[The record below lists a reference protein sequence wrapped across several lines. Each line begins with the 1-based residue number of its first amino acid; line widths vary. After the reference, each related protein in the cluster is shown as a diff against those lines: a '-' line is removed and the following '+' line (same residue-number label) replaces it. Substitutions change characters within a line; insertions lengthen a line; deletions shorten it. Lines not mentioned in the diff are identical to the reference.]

1 MKRLLAFLTAGALCC
16 CLMASAF
23 AEEAPEAAEAPAVP
37 ETMEARAVYAAPA
50 AKTEDGKDG
59 PEPDPAGSL
68 SFENLERRIRE
79 NNLTIKSLDAA
90 IAAIDTMDE
99 DYYERMMDNLL
110 PQLNKLAEAQW
121 TMLTIPGAMD
131 AEKYQTLTS
140 QYDALEKTFDDLK
153 DGKVQEDAAA
163 AKRQLENA
171 QDQLVVGAESLYAAL
186 LEMRVQRRGLQ
197 RQSDALDRTV
207 KEMELRHELGQV
219 SALRLQEVKN
229 GRAALQ
235 SGIATLDMNIRNYTL
250 QLEAWIGAEQTGEL
264 VLYELPEVSGRQIS
278 AMDLEK
284 DLKAAKEISY
294 PVFSA
299 EQDLKKA
306 KEDFKSSTMGAEYAG
321 KMLQSA
327 RYTRDNAIQSF
338 ELNFR
343 TMFAKVGDCKQIL
356 EAKQTALALERS
368 DFQAQALKY
377 QQGAISKNAYLTARE
392 ELAAAEDA
400 VLTAKHNLFT
410 AYRTYHWA
418 MTYGVL
424 N

>member
-23 AEEAPEAAEAPAVP
+23 AEETPEAAGTPEAP
-37 ETMEARAVYAAPA
+37 ETMEAQAVYAAPA
-50 AKTEDGKDG
+50 PKTEDGKDG
-59 PEPDPAGSL
+59 PEPDPAGAL
-68 SFENLERRIRE
+68 SFENLEQRIRE

-99 DYYERMMDNLL
+99 DYYERMMDSLR

-121 TMLTIPGAMD
+121 TMISHGLDGTKD
-131 AEKYQTLTS
+131 YQTLTS

-153 DGKVQEDAAA
+153 DGKIQEDAAA

-171 QDQLVVGAESLYAAL
+171 RDQLVVGAESLYAAL

-207 KEMELRHELGQV
+207 QEMELRHELGQV
-219 SALRLQEVKN
+219 SALQLQEVKN

-264 VLYELPEVSGRQIS
+264 VLYELPAVTGRQIE

-299 EQDLKKA
+299 EQDLKNA
-306 KEDFKSSTMGAEYAG
+306 KEEFKSSTMGAEYAG

-327 RYTRDNAIQSF
+327 RYTRDNAVQSF

-343 TMFAKVGDCKQIL
+343 TMFARVGDCKQIL
-356 EAKQTALALERS
+356 EARETALALEQS
-368 DFQAQALKY
+368 SFQAQALKY
-377 QQGAISKNAYLTARE
+377 KQGTVSKNAYLTARE

-400 VLTAKHNLFT
+400 VLTAKHDLFT
-410 AYRTYHWA
+410 AYRTYYWA

>member
-23 AEEAPEAAEAPAVP
+23 AEATPEAAETPEAP

-50 AKTEDGKDG
+50 PKPAGADEG
-59 PEPDPAGSL
+59 PEPDPEGTL
-68 SFENLERRIRE
+68 SFENLDRRIRE
-79 NNLTIKSLDAA
+79 NNLTVKSLDAA

-99 DYYERMMDNLL
+99 DYYERMMDTLL

-121 TMLTIPGAMD
+121 TMISHGLEGTKD
-131 AEKYQTLTS
+131 YQTLAS

-171 QDQLVVGAESLYAAL
+171 KDQLVVGAESLYAAL

-207 KEMELRHELGQV
+207 QEMELRHNLGQM
-219 SALRLQEVKN
+219 SALQLQEVKN
-229 GRAALQ
+229 GRAALR

-250 QLEAWIGAEQTGEL
+250 QLEAWIGAEQAGEL
-264 VLYELPEVSGRQIS
+264 ALYELPEVAGRQLE

-299 EQDLKKA
+299 GQDLKKA
-306 KEDFKSSTMGAEYAG
+306 KEDFKSSTMGADYAG

-327 RYTRDNAIQSF
+327 RYTYDNAVQSF

-343 TMFAKVGDCKQIL
+343 TMFARVGDCKQIL
-356 EAKQTALALERS
+356 EAKETALALEQS
-368 DFQAQALKY
+368 SFQAQSLKY
-377 QQGAISKNAYLTARE
+377 KQGTISKNAYLTARE

-400 VLTAKHNLFT
+400 VLTAKHDLFT
-410 AYRTYHWA
+410 AYRTYYWA

>member
-23 AEEAPEAAEAPAVP
+23 AEATPEAAETPEAP

-50 AKTEDGKDG
+50 PKPAGADEE
-59 PEPDPAGSL
+59 PEPDPEGTL
-68 SFENLERRIRE
+68 SFENLDRRIRE
-79 NNLTIKSLDAA
+79 NNLTVKSLDAA

-99 DYYERMMDNLL
+99 DYYERMMDTLL

-121 TMLTIPGAMD
+121 TMISHGLEGTKD
-131 AEKYQTLTS
+131 YQTLAS

-171 QDQLVVGAESLYAAL
+171 KDQLVVGAESLYAAL

-207 KEMELRHELGQV
+207 QEMELRHNLGQM
-219 SALRLQEVKN
+219 SALQLQEVKN
-229 GRAALQ
+229 GRAALR

-250 QLEAWIGAEQTGEL
+250 QLEAWIGAEQAGEL
-264 VLYELPEVSGRQIS
+264 ALYELPEVAGRQLE

-294 PVFSA
+294 PIFSA
-299 EQDLKKA
+299 GQDLKKA
-306 KEDFKSSTMGAEYAG
+306 KEDFKSSTMGADYAG

-327 RYTRDNAIQSF
+327 RYTYDNAVQSF

-343 TMFAKVGDCKQIL
+343 TMFARVGDCKQIL
-356 EAKQTALALERS
+356 EAKETALALEQS
-368 DFQAQALKY
+368 SFQAQSLKY
-377 QQGAISKNAYLTARE
+377 KQGTISKNAYLTARE

-400 VLTAKHNLFT
+400 VLTAKHDLFT
-410 AYRTYHWA
+410 AYRTYYWA

>member
-23 AEEAPEAAEAPAVP
+23 AEETPEAAGTPEAP

-50 AKTEDGKDG
+50 AKTAEDGG
-59 PEPDPAGSL
+59 GPDPAGSL
-68 SFENLERRIRE
+68 SFENLEQRIRE
-79 NNLTIKSLDAA
+79 NNLTVKSLDAA

-99 DYYERMMDNLL
+99 DYYERMMDSLL
-110 PQLNKLAEAQW
+110 PQLNKIAEAQW
-121 TMLTIPGAMD
+121 AMLSSPMMD

-171 QDQLVVGAESLYAAL
+171 KDQLVVGAESLYAAL

-207 KEMELRHELGQV
+207 QEMELRHELGQV
-219 SALRLQEVKN
+219 SALQLQEVKS
-229 GRAALQ
+229 GRAALR

-264 VLYELPEVSGRQIS
+264 VLYELPGVTDRQIS

-299 EQDLKKA
+299 EQDLKAA

-327 RYTRDNAIQSF
+327 RYTRDAALQSF

-356 EAKQTALALERS
+356 EAQETALALERS

-377 QQGAISKNAYLTARE
+377 QQGTISKNAYLTARE